1 MRDRGPQK
9 PTPQMQ
15 RIGSQ
20 DPSVLSAG
28 ALPSEGDSVYAF
40 EALYERHRLPIY
52 RTIRGIVLDGPTA
65 EDLTQET
72 FERAFKARARQTP
85 GSSPAA
91 WLHRIAVNT
100 SISYLR
106 RQKLARLLPV
116 RMFTGEGTSDFE
128 RAEERS
134 LAARALAALTPKL
147 RAVVVLNYYQGMTR
161 DEIAR
166 TLGIPPGTVAS
177 RLGAAL
183 DSMRRALAETDQ
195 DDTPDRLN

>member
-1 MRDRGPQK
+1 
-9 PTPQMQ
+9 
-15 RIGSQ
+15 
-20 DPSVLSAG
+20 LG
-28 ALPSEGDSVYAF
+28 ALASGTDRVYDF
-40 EALYERHRLPIY
+40 EALYERYRLPIY
-52 RTIRGIVLDGPTA
+52 RTIRGIVQDGPAA

-72 FERAFKARARQTP
+72 FERAFKARATQNAE
-85 GSSPAA
+85 SSPAA

-116 RMFTGEGTSDFE
+116 RMFTGEGRSDFE
-128 RAEERS
+128 HAEERS
-134 LAARALAALTPKL
+134 IATRALAALTPKL

-183 DSMRRALAETDQ
+183 ESMRRALAENRTGEGLG
-195 DDTPDRLN
+195 PSE